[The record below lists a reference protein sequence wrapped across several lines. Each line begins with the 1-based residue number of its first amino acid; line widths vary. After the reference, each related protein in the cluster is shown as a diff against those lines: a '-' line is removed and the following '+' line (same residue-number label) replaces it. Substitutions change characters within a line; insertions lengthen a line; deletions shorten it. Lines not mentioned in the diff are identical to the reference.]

1 MLDFLFWIVYINTM
15 EKEQFIKDVIPY
27 RSKLKSY
34 AQRLLK
40 EEDAEDIIQ
49 EVFLKLWC
57 MRNALDEYNNIYAL
71 AVQITK
77 YSCINHIRAS
87 KKQNIAI
94 TDSVILESNTTA
106 PDTHLV
112 NKDDME
118 HIMRIID
125 QLPGLQQAILR
136 MKHIDG
142 LEIEEIAELTGCK
155 PGAIHMNLSRARKR
169 VKELFFKMQGL

>member
-1 MLDFLFWIVYINTM
+1 M
-15 EKEQFIKDVIPY
+15 EKEQFIKEVIPY

-49 EVFLKLWC
+49 EVFIKLWC
-57 MRNALDEYNNIYAL
+57 MRNTLDEYNSTYAL

-77 YSCINHIRAS
+77 YSCINHLRAS
-87 KKQNIAI
+87 KQNTSI
-94 TDSVILESNTTA
+94 TDSIIIESNIPV
-106 PDTHLV
+106 PDTQLV
-112 NKDDME
+112 NKDEVE

-125 QLPGLQQAILR
+125 QLPELQQAILR

-155 PGAIHMNLSRARKR
+155 PGAIHMSLSRARKR